1 MFLTAKKAMELIE
14 ADYRASSGP
23 ASATAEVASC
33 FHCGT
38 PCGRELHQ
46 RDTKRFC
53 CAGCAAVFDLLASTG
68 LDNYYHL
75 ADGPGVRIRTTENAE
90 RFRFVDEP
98 GVRERLV
105 DFTDGRTTRVTFYIP
120 AIHCIACVWL
130 LENLFRL
137 QDGIGQSNVNFP
149 RKEVA
154 IRFTNDRVKLSTII
168 ALLASLGYEPELK
181 LSDLQRPPSRNE
193 TRRLWLRLGVAGFA
207 FGNIMLFSIAG
218 YFGLDSF
225 SGPAFKKLVGFISL
239 VLAVPVLLYSASD
252 YWRAAWVSLRERVLA
267 IEVPIAVGLVAI
279 FAQSSYEI
287 LSSKGD
293 GYFDS
298 FAALLFFLLIG
309 RVFQQKTYAR
319 LAFDRDY
326 TSFFPLSITRKEGEG
341 ESIVSLSQLKI
352 GDRIVLR
359 NAELIPA
366 DAQLTHG
373 PALID
378 YSFITGEAEP
388 VAKNAG
394 DYLYAGG
401 RHMGGR
407 IELELVKPVSQSY
420 LTSLWNQ
427 QIKSSRETLDN
438 LTNRYSQRFTKLVIA
453 VAIVAAAFWAFI
465 DPALSIKAFTSVL
478 IVACPCALA
487 LAAPF
492 TLGTA
497 IRALGRY
504 SVYVKGP
511 HIIELLARITSI
523 VFDKTGTLTA
533 AGGGALAFAGQPLLD
548 VERIALASVARQSTH
563 PYAVRIA
570 QLLNADAVPVRSFA
584 EAPGCGMEGIAC
596 GHEIAMGS
604 AAWIE
609 SRSWIA
615 RGNGSPWDT
624 AGSVVHVLID
634 RIYRG
639 HFVLES
645 SIRPEIE
652 PLISELARGYKMAVL
667 SGDNDKDRPVLGALF
682 GPATALRFNQ
692 TPLDKLNFIKT
703 LQRQGESVMMAGDG
717 LNDAVA
723 LRQSDV
729 GVAVVENIG
738 AFSPASDII
747 MDAGRLSGLHSILRF
762 ARDSVRVVRLSFL
775 VSSLYNVIG
784 IAIAARGLLSPIV
797 CAVLMPVSSV
807 TVVLVASGLTAL
819 AARRLKMEESL

>member
-1 MFLTAKKAMELIE
+1 MALLA
-14 ADYRASSGP
+14 ADYRALPEP
-23 ASATAEVASC
+23 ALATADAACC

-38 PCGRELHQ
+38 PCAGHAPR

-53 CAGCAAVFDLLASTG
+53 CTGCATVFDLLTSGG
-68 LDNYYHL
+68 LDNYYRM
-75 ADGPGVRIRTTENAE
+75 ADGAGVRIRSTGNAG

-105 DFTDGRTTRVTFYIP
+105 DFTDGRATRVTLYIP

-137 QDGIGQSNVNFP
+137 QGGIGQSEVTFP

-154 IRFTNDRVKLSTII
+154 ITFENDRTKLSTII

-181 LSDLQRPPSRNE
+181 LSDLQRPGSRNE
-193 TRRLWLRLGVAGFA
+193 ARRLWLRLGVAGFA
-207 FGNIMLFSIAG
+207 FGNIMLFSIAS

-239 VLAVPVLLYSASD
+239 LLAVPVLLYSASD
-252 YWRAAWVSLRERVLA
+252 YWRAAWVSLRERMLA
-267 IEVPIAVGLVAI
+267 IEVPIAAGLVAI
-279 FAQSSYEI
+279 FAQSSYEV
-287 LSSKGD
+287 LSSKGE

-326 TSFFPLSITRKEGEG
+326 TAFFPLSITRKESEG
-341 ESIVSLSQLKI
+341 ESLVSLSQLRI
-352 GDRIVLR
+352 GDRVVLR

-366 DAQLTHG
+366 DAKLIDG

-407 IELELVKPVSQSY
+407 VELELIKPVSQSY

-427 QIKSSRETLDN
+427 HRKSSRETLDN
-438 LTNRYSQRFTKLVIA
+438 LTNRYSRRFTKLVIA
-453 VAIVAAAFWAFI
+453 VAAGAAVYWAFV
-465 DPALSIKAFTSVL
+465 DPSVSIKAFTSVL

-497 IRALGRY
+497 IRALGQRR
-504 SVYVKGP
+504 VYVKGP
-511 HIIELLARITSI
+511 HTIELLASVTSI

-533 AGGGALAFAGQPLLD
+533 AGGGAVTFAGQPLTG
-548 VERIALASVARQSTH
+548 VECVALTSVARQSTH

-570 QLLNADAVPVRSFA
+570 QWLNADAVSVRSFA
-584 EAPGCGMEGIAC
+584 ETAGCGMEGIAC
-596 GHEIAMGS
+596 GHEIALGS
-604 AAWIE
+604 VAWIE
-609 SRSWIA
+609 SRGWSAGENAAA
-615 RGNGSPWDT
+615 RNT
-624 AGSVVHVLID
+624 ASSVVHVVID
-634 RIYRG
+634 GIYRG
-639 HFVLES
+639 HFVLAS
-645 SIRPEIE
+645 AIRGKIG
-652 PLISELARGYKMAVL
+652 PLISELAGDYNMAVL
-667 SGDNDKDRPVLGALF
+667 SGDNDKDRASLRRIF
-682 GPATALRFNQ
+682 GPAAELRFNQ
-692 TPLDKLNFIKT
+692 TPLDKLNFITT
-703 LQRQGESVMMAGDG
+703 LQRQGETVMMAGDG

-723 LRQSDV
+723 LKQSDV

-738 AFSPASDII
+738 AFSPASDVI
-747 MDAGRLSGLHSILRF
+747 MDAEMLPGLHRVLRF

-775 VSSLYNVIG
+775 VSSLYNVVG

-797 CAVLMPVSSV
+797 CAVLMPVSSI
-807 TVVLVASGLTAL
+807 TIVLFASGLTTW
-819 AARRLKMEESL
+819 AARRLKREESL